1 MATQPQEELDRC
13 PVQVA
18 DKESL
23 SRMMD
28 ELNEQL
34 GVVPVP
40 EATIEK
46 LRERLLAEGVRPEE
60 NELTRELLRMRYGEE

>member
-1 MATQPQEELDRC
+1 MATQPQEELDQC